1 MVLLRSEHSGLR
13 EEKTFLR
20 FYLRFRT
27 LNLDNKKEK
36 ELKMEK
42 REMT

>member
-1 MVLLRSEHSGLR
+1 MVFLRFEYSGLR
-13 EEKTFLR
+13 EEKIFLR
-20 FYLRFRT
+20 FYLRFRI

-42 REMT
+42 REMI